1 MKRHSLTAAL
11 ALAIVVPAGARSQQL
26 TGTAKWADSA
36 SREIEAANEAG
47 DLNRLTSAAAM
58 IDRVLIAM
66 PNDPL
71 LLYYRSL
78 ALYRSATLYTGLKKN
93 EEAKRVLD
101 EADLLL
107 EQATARAPTA
117 DALALRSSVLGLM
130 IGLSGNPLSGM
141 TLGPKS
147 SDLLDRAKEIEPKNP
162 RVWLIS
168 GMSAMFTRRRHRQGR
183 AGCAKGD
190 RVVRDGSAGGAGA
203 VVGPRRR
210 LDLAGSGSPEGGEDR
225 RCARGISEGARD
237 PARQPVGATCAAA
250 VAQRNSKGVGD
261 PCRVFDSP
269 SCTRSRGRRSRR
281 STRSCWR
288 RSRGWT

>member
-1 MKRHSLTAAL
+1 MKRHSLIPAL
-11 ALAIVVPAGARSQQL
+11 ALTIVVPGIARSQQL

-117 DALALRSSVLGLM
+117 DALALRSSVIGLM

-147 SDLLDRAKEIEPKNP
+147 SELLDRAKEIEPKNP

-168 GMSAMFTRRRHRQGR
+168 GISAMFTPKTFGGGAERAERDLRKAIALFETDRPVAPAPPWGR
-183 AGCAKGD
+183 ADAWIWLGQALQKEEKIDDARAAYQKALEIQPGNQWVQRVLLPSLSGTAK
-190 RVVRDGSAGGAGA
+190 
-203 VVGPRRR
+203 
-210 LDLAGSGSPEGGEDR
+210 E
-225 RCARGISEGARD
+225 
-237 PARQPVGATCAAA
+237 
-250 VAQRNSKGVGD
+250 
-261 PCRVFDSP
+261 
-269 SCTRSRGRRSRR
+269 
-281 STRSCWR
+281 
-288 RSRGWT
+288 

>member
-1 MKRHSLTAAL
+1 MRLHSWIMAGSIA
-11 ALAIVVPAGARSQQL
+11 VVAPSIARSQQL
-26 TGTAKWADSA
+26 AGTAKWADSA
-36 SREIEAANEAG
+36 SREIEAANVAG

-58 IDRVLIAM
+58 LDRVLIAT

-93 EEAKRVLD
+93 DEAKRALD

-117 DALALRSSVLGLM
+117 DALALRSSVMGLM

-147 SDLLDRAKEIEPKNP
+147 SGLLDRAKEIEPKNP

-168 GMSAMFTRRRHRQGR
+168 GMSAMFTPKMFGGGTDR
-183 AGCAKGD
+183 AEQDLRKAIALFETD
-190 RVVRDGSAGGAGA
+190 RPAAPAPSWGHADAYIWLGQTLQKEEKIDAARAAYQKALELQPGNQWVQRVLLPSLGGSAK
-203 VVGPRRR
+203 
-210 LDLAGSGSPEGGEDR
+210 D
-225 RCARGISEGARD
+225 
-237 PARQPVGATCAAA
+237 
-250 VAQRNSKGVGD
+250 
-261 PCRVFDSP
+261 
-269 SCTRSRGRRSRR
+269 
-281 STRSCWR
+281 
-288 RSRGWT
+288 